1 MASNIIPSKKTMKR
15 TSIVITEDMKIEQD
29 LFNYISS
36 QKEEDWESVVRVHE
50 TYGRRAFETKIIGTG
65 GDTALNLA
73 ISDERLEKV
82 VERLVVLFYQ
92 FS

>member
-15 TSIVITEDMKIEQD
+15 TSTVIITEDMKIEQE

-82 VERLVVLFYQ
+82 VERMVVLFY
-92 FS
+92 